1 MKWLIDEMLPASI
14 ADALNDKGHDAVS
27 IASLGIRGTQDSEV
41 LQIAVTEHRVLVT
54 ENFADF
60 ASLVEKRQQYN
71 EECTPVVFL
80 RKSVFPS
87 GGALTCQPGAASM
100 ASASGM
106 IVRGVRVT
114 SVART
119 RPGANTSVQGISR
132 SNRR

>member
-80 RKSVFPS
+80 RKSAFPS
-87 GGALTCQPGAASM
+87 GGALTSRLAQHLDTWAADNPDPY
-100 ASASGM
+100 G
-106 IVRGVRVT
+106 GLHW
-114 SVART
+114 
-119 RPGANTSVQGISR
+119 P
-132 SNRR
+132 

>member
-80 RKSVFPS
+80 RKSAFPS
-87 GGALTCQPGAASM
+87 GGALTSRLAEHLDTWAADNPDPY
-100 ASASGM
+100 G
-106 IVRGVRVT
+106 GLHW
-114 SVART
+114 
-119 RPGANTSVQGISR
+119 P
-132 SNRR
+132 